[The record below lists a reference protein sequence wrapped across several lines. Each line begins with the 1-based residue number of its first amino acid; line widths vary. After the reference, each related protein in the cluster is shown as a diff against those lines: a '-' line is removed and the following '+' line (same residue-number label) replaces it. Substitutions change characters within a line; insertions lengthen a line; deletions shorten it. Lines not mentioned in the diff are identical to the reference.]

1 MTIAHY
7 QTTVNRI
14 KELLNH
20 KNQPPKTVRELMPLG
35 EDISELLSK
44 FHLDYMVFDIGE
56 ALIIKSALEGKVKR
70 WIFTTRA
77 EIPYWRE
84 LMES

>member
-1 MTIAHY
+1 MTIEHY

-14 KELLNH
+14 KKELN
-20 KNQPPKTVRELMPLG
+20 KNNQPPKTVRELLHFG
-35 EDISELLSK
+35 RDISELLSQ

-56 ALIIKSALEGKVKR
+56 ALIIKSALKGKVNR

-77 EIPYWRE
+77 ETPYWRE
-84 LMES
+84 LIES